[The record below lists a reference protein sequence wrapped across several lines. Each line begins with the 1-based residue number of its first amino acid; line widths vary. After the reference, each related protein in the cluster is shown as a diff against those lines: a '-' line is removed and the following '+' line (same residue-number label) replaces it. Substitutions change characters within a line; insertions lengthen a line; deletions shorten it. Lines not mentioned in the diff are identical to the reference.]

1 MNISGFKIELLVAE
15 AGITKAELARRC
27 GISRQNISAIIKH
40 GTCEPRTLG
49 KLAAGLGVSVAEL
62 AEEVKTC

>member
-27 GISRQNISAIIKH
+27 GISRQNISAISNMALVNRAH
-40 GTCEPRTLG
+40 W
-49 KLAAGLGVSVAEL
+49 VSWRLVWVFPWL
-62 AEEVKTC
+62 SS